1 MNENYKDF
9 VTICI
14 FLFQISRSQA
24 AEGRLRGREGER
36 EGWIDEQSYQIDQ
49 YEARV
54 LRCTHVERPSPGPEA
69 GLLTLMI
76 VCDIGVCVFL

>member
-14 FLFQISRSQA
+14 FLFQSARSQA
-24 AEGRLRGREGER
+24 AEGRLRGRKGAR

-54 LRCTHVERPSPGPEA
+54 LLCTHVYPRRPAPRPGS
-69 GLLTLMI
+69 
-76 VCDIGVCVFL
+76 